1 MPDKLEVLA
10 GPGLVARFGELT
22 VWAGT
27 QASPALQAH
36 LVNEARR
43 LSQSPQPGDQL
54 ANSFIAVLQRGDPE
68 PQAPFAVVG
77 PGANGLTL
85 FLHGPVQ
92 AWDSGRWL
100 APQPVPG
107 WMVTSIGRPWPLIV
121 LPYGAAPPPQSPPN
135 NPFDLL
141 QGTVPGTGFVML
153 RPAGQP
159 AANQAVVGAQ
169 QTGAPGMGGPPAGY
183 GQGYAPGGPGQ
194 QFPGAAPAPGGVA
207 LGPSGPPTGPGPN
220 PAFGGGLAGGGPAA
234 PYVPPGQI
242 GPAVPDGARLP
253 TAQPE
258 TGAQTAPG
266 TLSQAPAGLSAPPA
280 APATAQPATPA
291 DLVDLQV
298 PPATPLAPLP
308 VGTGTTTGPD
318 AQQVVGLR
326 CEQGHLNHPR
336 ASSCAHCGRPL
347 WTGQA
352 PASGPRPALGVLLAD
367 DGSVWS
373 LDRPCLIGTSPQ
385 DAPEVVSGAA
395 QAIAMRAGNN
405 HVMAPVHAE
414 VQLRDWNVYLVD
426 LGAEGGTCV
435 QGPGAQGWTVL
446 NRHEQRELSSGSHL
460 SCGGRVLTFLSAW
473 PA

>member
-43 LSQSPQPGDQL
+43 LCQSPQPGDQL

-77 PGANGLTL
+77 PGANGLTV

-141 QGTVPGTGFVML
+141 QGTVPGAGFVML

-159 AANQAVVGAQ
+159 TQAAGQAATAVAP
-169 QTGAPGMGGPPAGY
+169 TGAPPMGGPGSGY
-183 GQGYAPGGPGQ
+183 GQGFAPGSAQ
-194 QFPGAAPAPGGVA
+194 HAPGAAPAPGG
-207 LGPSGPPTGPGPN
+207 LSGPPSVAAPYNPGF
-220 PAFGGGLAGGGPAA
+220 AGGLPGGGPGA
-234 PYVPPGQI
+234 PQVPSGQS
-242 GPAVPDGARLP
+242 GFAGTGGVALP
-253 TAQPE
+253 TAEPG
-258 TGAQTAPG
+258 TGGQTAPG
-266 TLSQAPAGLSAPPA
+266 TLSAPVGLSAPP
-280 APATAQPATPA
+280 PAQPAPA
-291 DLVDLQV
+291 AAQAASSTNLVDLRV
-298 PPATPLAPLP
+298 PPAIPLAPLP
-308 VGTGTTTGPD
+308 VVASTTAGPD
-318 AQQVVGLR
+318 AQEVVGLR

-336 ASSCAHCGRPL
+336 ATACARCGRPL
-347 WTGQA
+347 TAAQA
-352 PASGPRPALGVLLAD
+352 PSSGPRPALGVLLAD

-373 LDRPCLIGTSPQ
+373 LDRPCLIGTNPQ
-385 DAPEVVSGAA
+385 EAPEVVSGAA
-395 QAIAMRAGNN
+395 QAIAMRAGDN

-414 VQLRDWNVYLVD
+414 VQLRDWSVYLVD
-426 LGAEGGTCV
+426 RGAEGGTCV
-435 QGPGAQGWTVL
+435 QGPGAQGWAVL